1 MRLGKGSI
9 HRFRCTDHMNS
20 RSWLRERFVCVGE
33 RRQCYH
39 VHTGTGQGGGERLRC
54 CERRLEADVHP
65 DAGDED
71 RRDRAILA

>member
-1 MRLGKGSI
+1 MLGRDGNVTM
-9 HRFRCTDHMNS
+9 CTLVLA
-20 RSWLRERFVCVGE
+20 RGRGE
-33 RRQCYH
+33 
-39 VHTGTGQGGGERLRC
+39 ERLRC